1 MEKTGRPMSPFL
13 TIYAWPVTA
22 ISSITNRVT
31 GVVLSFG
38 CAGLGALELLGGSG
52 TSLMVMQTL
61 GGSGFIISSG
71 AKFAVS
77 FNLIYHYGG
86 AIRHLIWDAYPEY
99 LTNVETEK
107 ASWALL
113 GGATILSTG
122 FMFI

>member
-1 MEKTGRPMSPFL
+1 MEKTGRPMSPHL

-38 CAGLGALELLGGSG
+38 CAGLGAIELLGGSG
-52 TSLMVMQTL
+52 TSLALMQTV
-61 GGSGFIISSG
+61 GSSGFVISSG

-77 FNLIYHYGG
+77 FSLLYHYAG
-86 AIRHLIWDAYPEY
+86 AIRHLVWDSKPEL
-99 LTNVETEK
+99 LTNVDAEK
-107 ASWALL
+107 ASWALI
-113 GGATILSTG
+113 GGSAVLSTG